1 MTYWKRSAAEMSV
14 KQSGHQESGEFRMK
28 TGANVTETYSEQG
41 GSQVNVRNVGR
52 NRDRL
57 LDKMFLNLRFVFST
71 LGLERYRLIYG
82 LRVAER

>member
-14 KQSGHQESGEFRMK
+14 KQSGHQESSEFRMK
-28 TGANVTETYSEQG
+28 TGTNVTKTYSEQG

-57 LDKMFLNLRFVFST
+57 LDETFLNLRFVFNTS
-71 LGLERYRLIYG
+71 GVERYRLIYG
-82 LRVAER
+82 LSVTEG